1 LYLNKNK
8 ENTMKKT
15 LLLSVVASTMIM
27 AGGDIA
33 PVEPVVEAPVVEE
46 TSGWEAKGQIVGYTQ
61 TVDMFGQGDLFGDG
75 NTYSALGVQMGAV
88 NKDLFAGIGAGFE
101 VSAIMQDDILF
112 DDQVGTGF
120 YGTGGNAGTQS
131 AGLTQAYLTYGIA
144 NTSLKVGRQTLPM
157 ALSPFAYSE
166 GWQVFKNTFD
176 AALVVNSD
184 VPDTTLVGAVVTN
197 SNRSV
202 GPYLNSGSF
211 TQINNPGDVVYML
224 TAQNKSVEG
233 LTLTGTAYY
242 APEMFTT
249 EDALVLWGD
258 AKFGLAGYSVA
269 LQGGTIM
276 GANDAGL
283 GEDTT
288 AFGAK
293 VGGQFNFADTS
304 FGASVAFSSVNEGTV
319 GITNLGTGIK
329 SPLYTQMVLNN
340 VGQLHAKDS
349 DYLKVSA
356 NVGAFGGKLVV
367 NYGMAVEKRDGNGVA
382 LAEGAGKS
390 PYEVDVMY
398 SQKFGNTKLFA
409 AYVLTDA
416 DINGQDSNNFVRVWA
431 RYSF

>member
-1 LYLNKNK
+1 
-8 ENTMKKT
+8 MKKT

-46 TSGWEAKGQIVGYTQ
+46 TSGWEANGQIVGYVQ
-61 TVDMFGQGDLFGDG
+61 TVDEHGIGELFGDG
-75 NTYSALGVQMGAV
+75 STYSAIGVQMGAI
-88 NKDLFAGIGAGFE
+88 NKDIFAGIGAGFE
-101 VSAIMQDDILF
+101 VSAIMQDDLIF
-112 DDQVGTGF
+112 DDQTGAGF

-131 AGLTQAYLTYGIA
+131 AGLTQAYLTYGLG
-144 NTSLKVGRQTLPM
+144 NTSLKVGRQTLPQ
-157 ALSPFAYSE
+157 ALSPFAFTE
-166 GWQVFKNTFD
+166 GWQMFKNTFD

-184 VPDTTLVGAVVTN
+184 IPDTTLVYAAVTN
-197 SNRSV
+197 ANGSV

-211 TQINNPGDVVYML
+211 NQINNPGDIVHML
-224 TAQNKSVEG
+224 TVQNKSVSG

-242 APEMFTT
+242 APDMFTT

-258 AKFGLAGYSVA
+258 AKFGISDYSIA

-283 GEDTT
+283 GEDTV

-293 VGGQFNFADTS
+293 VGANFDFSGTT
-304 FGASVAFSSVNEGTV
+304 FGASVAFSSVDEGVV
-319 GITNLGTGIK
+319 GITNLGTGVK

-349 DYLKVSA
+349 DYLKASA
-356 NVGAFGGKLVV
+356 NVGAFGGKFVV
-367 NYGMAVEKRDGNGVA
+367 NYGMAIEKRDGNGVA
-382 LAEGAGKS
+382 LASGAGES

-398 SQKFGNTKLFA
+398 TQTLGNTKLFA
-409 AYVLTDA
+409 AYVLTDG
-416 DINGQDSNNFVRVWA
+416 DIDGQDSNNFVRVWA

>member
-1 LYLNKNK
+1 
-8 ENTMKKT
+8 MKKT

-46 TSGWEAKGQIVGYTQ
+46 TSGWDATGQLVGYVQ
-61 TVDMFGQGDLFGDG
+61 TVDEFGTGELFGDG
-75 NTYSALGVQMGAV
+75 STYSALGVQMGAI
-88 NKDLFAGIGAGFE
+88 NKDIFAGIGAGFE

-112 DDQVGTGF
+112 DDQTGTGF

-157 ALSPFAYSE
+157 ALSPFAYTE

-176 AALVVNSD
+176 AALVVNTD

-233 LTLTGTAYY
+233 LTLTGTYY
-242 APEMFTT
+242 FAPEMLVT
-249 EDALVLWGD
+249 EDVSVLWGD
-258 AKFGLAGYSVA
+258 AKFGISNYSIA
-269 LQGGTIM
+269 LQGGTILT
-276 GANDAGL
+276 GEPAGVK
-283 GEDTT
+283 DTT

-293 VGGQFNFADTS
+293 VGTHFDFSGTGI
-304 FGASVAFSSVNEGTV
+304 GASVAYSSVDEGTV

-340 VGQLHAKDS
+340 VGQLHASDS

-356 NVGAFGGKLVV
+356 DVAAFGGKFVV
-367 NYGMAVEKRDGNGVA
+367 NYGMAIEKRDGNGVA
-382 LAEGAGKS
+382 LADGAGAS

-398 SQKFGNTKLFA
+398 SQALGDNTKLFA

-416 DINGQDSNNFVRVWA
+416 DVDGQDSNNFVRVWA

>member
-1 LYLNKNK
+1 
-8 ENTMKKT
+8 MKKT

-33 PVEPVVEAPVVEE
+33 PVEPAVEAPVVEE
-46 TSGWEAKGQIVGYTQ
+46 TSGWEANGQIVGYTQ
-61 TVDMFGQGDLFGDG
+61 TVDEFGKGEIFGDG
-75 NTYSALGVQMGAV
+75 STYSALGVQMGAV
-88 NKDLFAGIGAGFE
+88 NKDIIAGIGAGFE
-101 VSAIMQDDILF
+101 VSAIMQDDLLF
-112 DDQVGTGF
+112 DDQTGAGF

-131 AGLTQAYLTYGIA
+131 AGLTQAYLTYGLG

-176 AALVVNSD
+176 AGLIVNSD
-184 VPDTTLVGAVVTN
+184 IPDTTLVGAVVTN
-197 SNRSV
+197 ANRSV

-211 TQINNPGDVVYML
+211 NQINAEGDVVYML
-224 TAQNKSVEG
+224 TAQNKSISG
-233 LTLTGTAYY
+233 LTLTGTYYY
-242 APEMFTT
+242 APDMFVT
-249 EDALVLWGD
+249 EDASVLWAD
-258 AKFGLAGYSVA
+258 AKFNISDYSIA
-269 LQGGTIM
+269 LQGGTII
-276 GANDAGL
+276 GAADAIAG
-283 GEDTT
+283 GADTV

-293 VGGQFNFADTS
+293 VGAQFSMFDTS
-304 FGASVAFSSVNEGTV
+304 FGASVAYSSVDEGTV
-319 GITNLGTGIK
+319 GITNLGTGVK

-356 NVGAFGGKLVV
+356 NVAAFAGKLVV

-382 LAEGAGKS
+382 LADGAGAS

-398 SQKFGNTKLFA
+398 TQGLGANTKLFA

-416 DINGQDSNNFVRVWA
+416 DIDGQDSNNFVRVWA